1 MLEELSPP
9 VRLAAVTAAS
19 NGAGV
24 LRHIS
29 GIQGAAAGL
38 RQKDK
43 LRTSA
48 HRSWR
53 CEGAVQNGAAG
64 PARFAPE
71 LFRQPPRRRPADL
84 QPRHRAD
91 CRPHASRRLGA
102 QRRPSARRH
111 LPLLCWCGVGH
122 GKPLL
127 PRARRVSVSGRPE
140 RREQRGAESAPGAP
154 RRHRSAELAA
164 KSEAPDAG
172 PRLPQP
178 RGLEVS
184 RWRVALNPQRRIA
197 SMRSDAPD
205 RVCNASMGA
214 GKNGRSP
221 AASSD
226 SIDRHPPSELPRRSR
241 RSLRGDD
248 LEVERYS

>member
-1 MLEELSPP
+1 MLEALSQP
-9 VRLAAVTAAS
+9 VRLAAVTASS

-43 LRTSA
+43 LSTSA
-48 HRSWR
+48 HRPWR

-71 LFRQPPRRRPADL
+71 LFRQPPRRRLADL

-91 CRPHASRRLGA
+91 CRPQAAAGRLARNGGQGA
-102 QRRPSARRH
+102 WRH
-111 LPLLCWCGVGH
+111 LPLLCWCGVAH

-154 RRHRSAELAA
+154 RRRRSVRAGG

-178 RGLEVS
+178 RGPEVS

-205 RVCNASMGA
+205 RCVT
-214 GKNGRSP
+214 
-221 AASSD
+221 
-226 SIDRHPPSELPRRSR
+226 L
-241 RSLRGDD
+241 L
-248 LEVERYS
+248 

>member
-1 MLEELSPP
+1 MLERLSQP
-9 VRLAAVTAAS
+9 VRLAAVTASS

-43 LRTSA
+43 LSTSA

-91 CRPHASRRLGA
+91 CRPHAAVGGLARNGGHLRGAICPCCAGVGSAMASPFSPVLDASACRAVPSGASNAGPRAPQERLG
-102 QRRPSARRH
+102 S
-111 LPLLCWCGVGH
+111 V
-122 GKPLL
+122 
-127 PRARRVSVSGRPE
+127 RAG
-140 RREQRGAESAPGAP
+140 G
-154 RRHRSAELAA
+154 

-178 RGLEVS
+178 RGPEVS

-205 RVCNASMGA
+205 RVCNDSLGAEKWSIASG
-214 GKNGRSP
+214 
-221 AASSD
+221 
-226 SIDRHPPSELPRRSR
+226 L
-241 RSLRGDD
+241 
-248 LEVERYS
+248 V

>member
-1 MLEELSPP
+1 MLEALSQP
-9 VRLAAVTAAS
+9 VRLAAVTASS

-91 CRPHASRRLGA
+91 CRPQAAAGRLARNGGHLRGA
-102 QRRPSARRH
+102 ICPCCA
-111 LPLLCWCGVGH
+111 GVGSPTASPFSPVLDASACRAVPS
-122 GKPLL
+122 GASNAGRERPRSASAPPLR
-127 PRARRVSVSGRPE
+127 RAGSEIRGSGRGSPVAAAARPGGFQVASGPE
-140 RREQRGAESAPGAP
+140 PPTPHRVDAERCP
-154 RRHRSAELAA
+154 R
-164 KSEAPDAG
+164 
-172 PRLPQP
+172 PR
-178 RGLEVS
+178 V
-184 RWRVALNPQRRIA
+184 
-197 SMRSDAPD
+197 
-205 RVCNASMGA
+205 
-214 GKNGRSP
+214 
-221 AASSD
+221 
-226 SIDRHPPSELPRRSR
+226 
-241 RSLRGDD
+241 
-248 LEVERYS
+248 